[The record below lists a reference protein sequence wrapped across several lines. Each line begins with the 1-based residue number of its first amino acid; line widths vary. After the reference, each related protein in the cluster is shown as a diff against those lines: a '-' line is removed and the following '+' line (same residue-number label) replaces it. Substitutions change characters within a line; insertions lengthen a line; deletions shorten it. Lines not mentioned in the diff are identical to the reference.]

1 MPLTG
6 LRILDLTRL
15 LPGGFCTMM
24 LADLGADVLKVEE
37 PRRGDYIRE
46 YLPKDEH
53 GESAYHLAYNRN
65 KRSLGLNLKS
75 PKGVEVFKKLAS
87 RADVLVE
94 GFRPGVM
101 DRLGVGY
108 SQLSPLNPRL
118 IYCSLSGYGQEGPY
132 KHKVGHDINYI
143 GYAGVLGITGIADGP
158 PVIPGVQTADIGG
171 GGLMAAFAILA
182 ALLSRE
188 RTGEGQ
194 YLDVSMLDGTIAW
207 LSLHAAAYLLAGE
220 RARRGRA
227 ALNGGYPC
235 YNIYPTKDGKYV
247 TLGNLEEQFWKEL
260 CRVINRPDLLHDAY
274 ATGKR
279 GEEVRGELERVF
291 QEKTREEWLEVFSSV
306 DVCFGPAY
314 ELEEVFED
322 PQVKAREMVTQV
334 PHPKGGSSPGLG
346 VPVKFSKTPGRMR
359 LPAPSL
365 GQHTEEVLKGLGY
378 GDEEVGMLRQ
388 EGAI

>member
-46 YLPKDEH
+46 YQPKDER

-75 PKGVEVFKKLAS
+75 PRGVEVFKKLAS

-101 DRLGVGY
+101 DRLGLGHV
-108 SQLSPLNPRL
+108 QLSPLNPRL
-118 IYCSLSGYGQEGPY
+118 VYCSLSGYGQEGPY
-132 KHKVGHDINYI
+132 KNKVGHDINYI
-143 GYAGVLGITGIADGP
+143 GYAGVLGITGPADGP
-158 PVIPGVQTADIGG
+158 PIIPGVQTADIGG

-207 LSLHAAAYLLAGE
+207 LSLHAAAYLVAGE
-220 RARRGRA
+220 RGERGRM

-235 YNIYPTKDGKYV
+235 YNIYPTRDGKYV
-247 TLGNLEEQFWKEL
+247 TLGNLEGQFWEEF
-260 CRVINRPDLLHDAY
+260 CRRIDRPDLLHHAY

-279 GEEVRGELERVF
+279 GEEVREELERVF
-291 QEKTREEWLEVFSSV
+291 RGKSREEWLEVFSSV

-314 ELEEVFED
+314 DLQEVFED
-322 PQVKAREMVTQV
+322 PQVKARGMVTQV

-365 GQHTEEVLKGLGY
+365 GQHTVESLKELGY
-378 GDEEVGMLRQ
+378 GEEEINALRK
-388 EGAI
+388 EGVI